1 MCVYNINKMGRKSMR
16 GGSPASRLVM
26 SMVKT
31 ANVKCNDK
39 LSAVSNTHDVS
50 SGDFYA
56 TTGGGRKKNRK
67 SKKAK
72 SLSIPKQR
80 IIFFGKKKS
89 KGRKGKR
96 RTRTNNCNGGAKTD
110 PAVVVI

>member
-1 MCVYNINKMGRKSMR
+1 MGRKSMK

-67 SKKAK
+67 GKKAR
-72 SLSIPKQR
+72 SLSMPRQR
-80 IIFFGKKKS
+80 IIFFGKKGSKGRKGR

-96 RTRTNNCNGGAKTD
+96 RTRINNCNGGAKTD
-110 PAVVVI
+110 PAIVVI